1 MGTDMKLARDGR
13 ESVKVYEDA
22 LSQHD
27 PFHLVFMDLSMPV
40 MDGFEATRLIR
51 QKEISMAQSNEPY
64 HSLVIALTGNASA
77 EDQTDAF
84 TNGMDMYMTKPVS
97 LKDIGELMK

>member
-1 MGTDMKLARDGR
+1 MG
-13 ESVKVYEDA
+13 
-22 LSQHD
+22 
-27 PFHLVFMDLSMPV
+27 
-40 MDGFEATRLIR
+40 GFEATKIIR
-51 QKEISMAQSNEPY
+51 QKEISASAHSDTPY

-97 LKDIGELMK
+97 LKDVGELMKAWEEKTAVYGAKGARSALLEGNAASDGS

>member
-1 MGTDMKLARDGR
+1 
-13 ESVKVYEDA
+13 
-22 LSQHD
+22 
-27 PFHLVFMDLSMPV
+27 
-40 MDGFEATRLIR
+40 MDGFEATSIIR
-51 QKEISMAQSNEPY
+51 QKEVSVAQHSVEPY

-97 LKDIGELMK
+97 LKDVGELLKAWEEKTAAYGAGGARSALLEGNATSDETC